1 VYYLDDELDKNWCI
15 LVHVKP
21 RDLYNM
27 GGDDV
32 DNFHECEPFEQQN
45 LEILFS
51 NEDGNIQLARFAFS
65 FFNC

>member
-1 VYYLDDELDKNWCI
+1 
-15 LVHVKP
+15 
-21 RDLYNM
+21 M

-51 NEDGNIQLARFAFS
+51 NDGGNIQLARFFFLFFPLLSHFTNS
-65 FFNC
+65 F